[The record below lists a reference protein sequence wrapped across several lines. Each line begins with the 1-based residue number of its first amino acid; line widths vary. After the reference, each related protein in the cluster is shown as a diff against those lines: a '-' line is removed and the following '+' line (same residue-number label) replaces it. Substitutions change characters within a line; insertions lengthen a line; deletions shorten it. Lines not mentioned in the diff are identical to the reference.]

1 MYRTLIALTLSTVS
15 FIPAKAASDAEQAG
29 EVLKNCRAQIAAGD
43 MEALSQTVAKVR
55 GWGEIEDDAIRMGA
69 EFCLE
74 IASAQLGLTDT
85 AETTEAT
92 VDVDVPAG
100 NPEDPRLLAYL
111 DEAEADGA
119 NIADIAGRIAH
130 DNRLQPGVG
139 PSRDGLEAALL
150 AHVRPLPA
158 AQAQANLTA
167 YTALARLD
175 PENEVYAGKV
185 KQYTDALHATGRRV
199 LNSLRT
205 TTEEFDGSSWS
216 RHPSSPR
223 YQDIRNYAT
232 LYLIDDGDGNKSLEL
247 FFNYTS
253 RDGWLFVKSARL
265 NLDGEELRVP
275 TSRWFRDNDTE
286 IWEWASLTG
295 PRAIDLAE
303 RIMNADRAVVRFYGQ
318 DFYDDHVVTAT
329 EKRVLR
335 EMLAAW
341 RYLEVSK

>member
-1 MYRTLIALTLSTVS
+1 MYRSLIALTLSTFS
-15 FIPAKAASDAEQAG
+15 FIPAQASPDAEQAG
-29 EVLKNCRAQIAAGD
+29 EVLRNCRAQIAAGD
-43 MEALSQTVAKVR
+43 EEALSQTAAEVR

-74 IASAQLGLTDT
+74 ISSAQLGVADA
-85 AETTEAT
+85 AETTKAPI
-92 VDVDVPAG
+92 DVDVPAE
-100 NPEDPRLLAYL
+100 NSEDPRLLVYL

-119 NIADIAGRIAH
+119 DIADIAARIAQ
-130 DNRLQPGVG
+130 DNRMELRAG
-139 PSRDGLEAALL
+139 PARDALEAALL
-150 AHVRPLPA
+150 AHVRPIPA

-167 YTALARLD
+167 YSALARLD
-175 PENEVYAGKV
+175 PDNEIYAAKV
-185 KQYTDALHATGRRV
+185 GQYTDALHASGRRV

-223 YQDIRNYAT
+223 YQDIRNYVT
-232 LYLIDDGDGNKSLEL
+232 LYLLDDGDGSKSLEL
-247 FFNYTS
+247 FLNYTS
-253 RDGWLFVKSARL
+253 RDGWLFVESAWL

-275 TSRWFRDNDTE
+275 TSRWFRDNDSE
-286 IWEWASLTG
+286 IWEWASVTG
-295 PRAIDLAE
+295 PRVIDLAE
-303 RIMNADRAVVRFYGQ
+303 RIANADRAVVRFRGQ

-341 RYLEVSK
+341 RYLKVSD